1 MEVSVFRFINS
12 QELRQIQN
20 AIMAESGHVTQKGWN
35 VPVERP
41 EINTE
46 VLRNG
51 KARNISKSE
60 LVLKRLNDE
69 PTDNTYDMVTGENE
83 SPINVPEFL
92 TGRMSCNH
100 QAITTNPMM
109 TSIPYLTRRFPVR
122 ASQHQQI

>member
-1 MEVSVFRFINS
+1 MIVSVFRFINS

-60 LVLKRLNDE
+60 LVQKRLNDE
-69 PTDNTYDMVTGENE
+69 PTDNTYDTG
-83 SPINVPEFL
+83 
-92 TGRMSCNH
+92 
-100 QAITTNPMM
+100 
-109 TSIPYLTRRFPVR
+109 
-122 ASQHQQI
+122 